1 MSNLVLCDE
10 SNINVLVVAKI
21 LKVNKWLQD
30 PKLQDSRRVVGQA
43 KKYSYMLGANSLSI
57 IASVGS
63 QGIKC
68 YLTIYIIISL
78 FLTNGLFSISFKLIN
93 EIF

>member
-10 SNINVLVVAKI
+10 SNINILVVAKI

-63 QGIKC
+63 QVIKC

-78 FLTNGLFSISFKLIN
+78 FLTNEVFSISFKFIN
-93 EIF
+93 ENF